1 MRMRRFTTIALMLL
15 LVASTATCV
24 FASTPENLTSPQVVE
39 RLNNL
44 SSKLAGKYFTT
55 TGKEWTSNV
64 GDTCNM
70 TEVIKSK
77 TFKSKVDDFVP
88 DQTGVSGTFRHFYNG
103 GTLTR
108 GWSCCGFANYA
119 EWYLFARKTSDTVQV
134 KEIDFVKFNKANMI
148 KYAQVGDVLRFGN
161 SKSSS
166 AHSAIL
172 YSISD
177 DYIYVVDSNWSTTPT
192 NKVKK
197 HTINYSSYTY
207 VGISRAKN
215 YDYSTGYY
223 TISYDKHADGLIL
236 RETTDTTSTI
246 LTRVPDGTKVKILET
261 EKNWGKYEYNGITG
275 WSNMDYMYFNGTYV
289 NQLTFDANGGQG
301 TMETTYFDVG
311 SGFYTPAC
319 TFEKAGYEFVGWT
332 LQNKDLNEWRC
343 KNYETGKMAWL
354 KNEEMGENDQIYLY
368 AENQKFNLSSR
379 EIKGADFVLVAQW
392 NPKGAILKDIT
403 KESVAVD
410 TSNVFYTGSPQKPV
424 VTFEGLMEGK
434 DYSVSYA
441 GNTDIG
447 SATVT
452 ITGIG
457 NYTGVMCYV
466 FDIAL
471 APPAASAA
479 NAASSGKIKVS
490 WGAVPGADRYEVY
503 RSTSKNGTYKKMF
516 TTTKTSYTNTSAKA
530 GTLYY
535 YKVKAIWDKDEKY
548 NSQFGNRVSRRCD
561 LARPTVKATLTSSK
575 AIKLSWNKV
584 AGADRYKVYWSASR
598 NGTYT
603 WLYTTT
609 KTAVTAKS
617 VAKGKTYYFKV
628 KAIYDDNAAANSA
641 YSTIVSKKVQ

>member
-1 MRMRRFTTIALMLL
+1 MRRFTTIALVLI

-246 LTRVPDGTKVKILET
+246 LTRVPAGTKVKILET
-261 EKNWGKYEYNGITG
+261 ETNWGKYEYNGVTG
-275 WSNMDYMYFNGTYV
+275 WSNMDYMYFSGTYV
-289 NQLTFDANGGQG
+289 NELAFDANGGTG
-301 TMETTYFDVG
+301 TMDKTYFDIG
-311 SGFYTPAC
+311 TGFYTPVC
-319 TFEKAGYEFVGWT
+319 PFEKPGYRFAGWT
-332 LQNKDLNEWRC
+332 LKNKDLNEWRC
-343 KNYETGKMAWL
+343 KNTETNKMAWL
-354 KNEEMGENDQIYLY
+354 KESEMGKNDKIYVY
-368 AENQKFNLSSR
+368 TENQIFNLSSR
-379 EIKGADFVLVAQW
+379 EIRGADFVLTAQW
-392 NPKGAILKDIT
+392 EPLVQKDISDAT
-403 KESVAVD
+403 IKLETDGIVYNGKPQEPKVTIDGLKEGVDFVVSYDGNTSVGPA
-410 TSNVFYTGSPQKPV
+410 V
-424 VTFEGLMEGK
+424 VT
-434 DYSVSYA
+434 V
-441 GNTDIG
+441 
-447 SATVT
+447 
-452 ITGIG
+452 TGIG
-457 NYTGVMCYV
+457 AYTGVLHEG
-466 FDIAL
+466 FDIPL
-471 APPAASAA
+471 AAPKISTA
-479 NAASSGKIKVS
+479 NVASSGKIKVS
-490 WGAVPGADRYEVY
+490 WAAVPGADRYEVY
-503 RSTSKNGTYKKMF
+503 RSTSKNGTYIKMF
-516 TTTKTSYTNTSAKA
+516 TTTGTSYTNTSAKA

-535 YKVKAIWDKDEKY
+535 YKAKAVWDKDGDY
-548 NSQFGNRVSRRCD
+548 NSKYGNVISRRCD
-561 LARPTVKATLTSSK
+561 LAKPTAVKASLTSSK
-575 AIKLSWNKV
+575 TVKLTWNKV
-584 AGADRYKVYWSASR
+584 ASADRYKIYRATSK

-603 WLYTTT
+603 CIYTTT
-609 KTAVTAKS
+609 KTSFTNTS
-617 VAKGKTYYFKV
+617 VKKGKTYYYKV
-628 KAIYDDNAAANSA
+628 KAIYDDNSAANSA
-641 YSTIVSKKVQ
+641 YSSIVYKKVS